1 MVSTADASKQLS
13 LRSPLTG
20 REPFQSSLVTF
31 GHLGRAFGAGTTPR
45 TRRYYWD
52 PIRSRSSR
60 WLQSDLGVYFSPDTA
75 CNSPPVVHVA
85 RSTIIA
91 ARATV
96 NQN

>member
-45 TRRYYWD
+45 TRRYWD

-60 WLQSDLGVYFSPDTA
+60 WLQSDLGSSLRPRY
-75 CNSPPVVHVA
+75 
-85 RSTIIA
+85 RL
-91 ARATV
+91 
-96 NQN
+96 